1 MNSAE
6 IEVKSLNL
14 FINSNDRSRI
24 AAGGQDDGKISIP
37 FKNIQVEAGE
47 NQFLR
52 LTLNQF
58 VCANQFDRN
67 ISPNNTFSVYIG
79 DNIKTTTQLTSAG
92 VNQPVQVTDGTLFTG
107 ELLMPRY
114 DTYADVTLDLI
125 NAIGIALNPIYG
137 STPSSNSGSGYE
149 YKIVR
154 NGGNGRGVPSN
165 APYLYVEYDTAAG
178 TPSLPANYNNL
189 GYYQQSGEKIMTTQ
203 LTLRNKAGGAFP
215 DTFNNS
221 ANNTALGLFFGNNN
235 DTYLQVGAKP
245 TDLTNFQGFLSE
257 ATRCA
262 TGQVIDADTIA
273 ADPDFSPSSSIGLG
287 GLYGSVAY
295 SNTGGVSNDTLTIS
309 ISQRCPLV
317 LNTEPLLYLRGNLV
331 STNHATSNYNQLQ
344 ATPDPQDTEPTNII
358 GAFPINNDTVYYE
371 NTGNDIFKMDIS
383 ARSIQNLEL
392 FLTDR
397 HGNADW
403 RVIPYKSTTTFTSN
417 ISFTAIFK
425 LSVIERAVI
434 QTTPPSADSGLSL
447 PPPRFTSN
455 ILNTANGGKNETYD
469 NINTRMASLQF
480 GRR

>member
-262 TGQVIDADTIA
+262 TGQVIDPDTIA
-273 ADPDFSPSSSIGLG
+273 ADPDFSPDSSIGLG
-287 GLYGSVAY
+287 GLYGSIAY

-317 LNTEPLLYLRGNLV
+317 LNTEPLLYLRG
-331 STNHATSNYNQLQ
+331 
-344 ATPDPQDTEPTNII
+344 
-358 GAFPINNDTVYYE
+358 
-371 NTGNDIFKMDIS
+371 
-383 ARSIQNLEL
+383 
-392 FLTDR
+392 

-455 ILNTANGGKNETYD
+455 LLNTANGGKNETYN